1 MTNNQ
6 IVDKV
11 RKIKNRIFLR
21 DAQKIT
27 KSVYADFAPTDSL
40 SNEEEC
46 IKALHWALN
55 NARIKNIALTGPY
68 GAGKSSV
75 IESYLKIYKKCKAI
89 NISLATFDGCA
100 WDEISNLQEQKSYDE
115 AKTLVKELEDELEK
129 GILKQLF
136 YKVDAGKIPLSR
148 YRKLHHVRFWKYV
161 VGTLAVLAVTCA
173 ATYLIMPQKV
183 TEIIMQYLARMD
195 SIWDVILVLGTFLI
209 SVCGI
214 GYGIKFVTSK
224 FTIKE
229 ISVGDTS
236 VQGGEVNADSVL
248 NKNIDEMLYFF
259 ERNKYN
265 VVFIED
271 LDRFNSTSIF
281 VKLREINTI
290 LNSYEVLKKRIV
302 FVYAVKD
309 DLFVRDTG
317 RTKFFDFVIP
327 VIPVINSTNSGE
339 IMRNLLGIGDK
350 KDVHREYPEH
360 NISQK
365 FVTLVSPFIGDMRI
379 LISIINEFW
388 IYKRT
393 LIESQ
398 KEGLTDECML
408 ALMIYKNLYPGD
420 FALLEAEKGNVK
432 DAFEYKKEAI
442 KTVQESL
449 ELKKKQLEHGQK
461 DILKSIKELK
471 IVILSELVGNK
482 GIVTEITVKKNTYNY
497 LQLLSDEFSFEQIK
511 KEHLTVFYKL
521 YNERY
526 DDSKDVDNLADLNK
540 RFRDLFL
547 RYDAQCVLKDKNSE
561 EILLEF
567 EKIDRDIMYLR
578 ANTLQQLIADNPID
592 KVLPENVRE
601 NDLLVFMLRHGY
613 INESYADYINYFY
626 PGSISKEELK
636 FILSVRNF
644 KGLGD
649 FSFPIKHCAN
659 VVERLYD
666 YEFEQIETLNYDLVD
681 YLLES
686 QVNKH
691 KLQSLI
697 YQIVNRSESS
707 LKFMKEYIESGKNVQ
722 QFMKV
727 LCHASSHIWEDINQD
742 GQLSAKA
749 KDKYLKLIID
759 ACDIEDIVK
768 NNYKVDNSEQGG
780 IEDYFEK
787 DRNILFKM
795 SEISYIKLQ
804 NVICELDIHFSN
816 LNLANVNREIVNYI
830 IKGRYYILNHSMMAA
845 IVQII
850 NPEYLD
856 KLFLSNYHCLRELGN
871 ADLLDY
877 IYDDFQEYIEKFI
890 LGEKCNTEEKVED
903 VEDIIERLFDIS
915 QELCIKVI
923 EKEHLARWEQLS
935 DCLVTHDNKDKKE
948 IWNYLLNN
956 KRTEISWNNYLR
968 YHHLFG
974 LTEELL
980 LYANNN
986 MKELV
991 ERWGSEDP
999 TDDIVKELMVENLS
1013 DESFTLLIK
1022 SYRVKEFTDAC
1033 SKFDESKL
1041 EVMIEEH
1048 YFPFSVIR
1056 YVELGKISCALSTK
1070 FAIVNKEE
1078 FIKRLNECE
1087 LSVAD
1092 ASNLIRTNIFNK
1104 EEIILLLENT
1114 PPHDMDRE
1122 LAILLRELQ
1131 FILPKEYVNAAW
1143 GVLNDSDKYQ
1153 LLYNQLEVYD
1163 LDELANKFGEL
1174 GGVYEQFAERS
1185 KHKYTLF
1192 ANEYNEKLCQKLY
1205 ERGFVSSNDIINEK
1219 VGFDSNTSM
1228 DIREKRITGF
1238 VRKRW

>member
-21 DAQKIT
+21 DAQKNT

-40 SNEEEC
+40 SNEEES

-89 NISLATFDGCA
+89 NISLATFDGGA
-100 WDEISNLQEQKSYDE
+100 WDEISKLQEQKKYDE
-115 AKTLVKELEDELEK
+115 AKTLIKELEDELEK

-136 YKVDAGKIPLSR
+136 YKVDANKIPLSR

-161 VGTLAVLAVTCA
+161 VGTLAVLVVICA
-173 ATYLIMPQKV
+173 ATYLIIPEKV
-183 TEIIMQYLARMD
+183 TEIIAQYVARIDSFWNALALF
-195 SIWDVILVLGTFLI
+195 IAFLA

-214 GYGIKFVTSK
+214 GYGIKYMTSK

-229 ISVGDTS
+229 ISVGDAS

-290 LNSYEVLKKRIV
+290 LNSYEVLKRRIV

-309 DLFVRDTG
+309 DLFVRDTE

-388 IYKRT
+388 IYKRS

-449 ELKKKQLEHGQK
+449 ELKKKQLEHAQK

-471 IVILSELVGNK
+471 IVILSELTGNR
-482 GIVTEITVKKNTYNY
+482 GIVTEITVKNNTYNY
-497 LQLLSDEFSFEQIK
+497 LQLLSREFSFEQIK
-511 KEHLTVFYKL
+511 QEHLTVFYKL

-526 DDSKDVDNLADLNK
+526 EDSKVVDNLADLNE

-547 RYDAQCVLKDKNSE
+547 RYDAQCAFKDKNGE

-567 EKIDRDIMYLR
+567 EQIDRNIVYLR
-578 ANTLQQLIADNPID
+578 ANTLQRLIADNPID
-592 KVLPENVRE
+592 KVLPEKVRE

-649 FSFPIKHCAN
+649 FAFPIKHCAN

-666 YEFEQIETLNYDLVD
+666 YEFEQIETLNFDLVD

-686 QVNKH
+686 QVNKN

-707 LKFMKEYIESGKNVQ
+707 LKFMKEYIERGKNVQ
-722 QFMKV
+722 KFMQEM
-727 LCHASSHIWEDINQD
+727 CHASSHIWEDIEQD
-742 GQLSAKA
+742 GQLTEEAKG
-749 KDKYLKLIID
+749 KYLNLIID
-759 ACDIEDIVK
+759 ACHIEDIAK
-768 NNYKVDNSEQGG
+768 NNYKLDESGQGG
-780 IEDYFEK
+780 IKNYFEK

-795 SEISYIKLQ
+795 SEISNIKLE

-816 LNLANVNREIVNYI
+816 LNLANVKRKIVNYI
-830 IKGRYYILNHSMMAA
+830 IKGRYYVLNHSMMAA

-850 NPEYLD
+850 NPKYLD
-856 KLFLSNYHCLRELGN
+856 KLFLSNYHCLRELGCE
-871 ADLLDY
+871 DLLDY
-877 IYDDFQEYIEKFI
+877 IYDDFQEYIEKFV
-890 LGEKCNTEEKVED
+890 LGEESNTEEKVED

-935 DCLVTHDNKDKKE
+935 DCLVTHEDKDKKE
-948 IWNYLLNN
+948 IWNYLLKN

-991 ERWGSEDP
+991 ERWSSEDP

-1048 YFPFSVIR
+1048 YFPFSVNR
-1056 YVELGKISCALSTK
+1056 YVELGEISCALSTK
-1070 FAIVNKEE
+1070 FAIANKEE
-1078 FIKRLNECE
+1078 FIKGLAECV
-1087 LSVAD
+1087 LSVTD
-1092 ASNLIRTNIFNK
+1092 ASNLIKTNIFDK
-1104 EEIILLLENT
+1104 EEIILLLDNT
-1114 PPHDMDRE
+1114 SLHDMGRE
-1122 LAILLRELQ
+1122 LAILLRGLQ
-1131 FILPKEYVNAAW
+1131 FALPKAYVNAAW
-1143 GVLNDSDKYQ
+1143 EVLDDSEKYQ
-1153 LLYNQLEVYD
+1153 LLYNQLDVYN

-1219 VGFDSNTSM
+1219 VGFDPNTSM